1 MGGWV
6 EEWRNKRLLPR
17 VIVLHSSIHPIIQLS
32 NLPIPS
38 SGNPMIDLADV
49 WKAFG
54 PKQVLAGM
62 TLHVERGETF
72 VIIGRNGI
80 GKTVTFKII
89 LGLLKADKGHV
100 AIEGQEITRL
110 SEAELIAVRDKF
122 GMVFQGSAL
131 LNWLTVA
138 ENVALPLRERTRL
151 GRKEIDYRV
160 HQKLALMGLQ
170 NAGHLHPAEC
180 SGGMKKRAAV
190 ARAIVR
196 DPEIILYDEPTAG
209 LDPIMATTVS
219 DLIIELRQKL
229 QITAI
234 VVTHDMAS
242 AYRIADRIGMLSGG
256 KIIEVGTAEEIRNS
270 QNPIVRQFIE
280 GRTDEPVGAAR

>member
-1 MGGWV
+1 MA
-6 EEWRNKRLLPR
+6 P
-17 VIVLHSSIHPIIQLS
+17 VIEL
-32 NLPIPS
+32 
-38 SGNPMIDLADV
+38 IDV
-49 WKAFG
+49 YKAFG
-54 PKQVLAGM
+54 PKQVLNGM
-62 TLHVERGETF
+62 SLRVERGETF

-80 GKTVTFKII
+80 GKTVTFKHIM
-89 LGLLKADKGHV
+89 GLMKPDRGQV
-100 AIEGQEITRL
+100 IVEGVEITAL
-110 SEAELIAVRDKF
+110 SDAELIRVRDKF
-122 GMVFQGSAL
+122 GMVFQGCAL

-151 GRKEIDYRV
+151 SKREIQDKV
-160 HQKLALMGLQ
+160 AEKLGLMGLQ
-170 NAGHLHPAEC
+170 NAGHLYPAEC

-209 LDPIMATTVS
+209 LDPIMASVVN

-229 QITAI
+229 QITSM

-242 AYRIADRIGMLSGG
+242 AYRIADRIGMMSGG
-256 KIIEVGTAEEIRNS
+256 QLIEVGPPEAIRTS

-280 GRTDEPVGAAR
+280 GRATGPLAAERPV

>member
-1 MGGWV
+1 
-6 EEWRNKRLLPR
+6 
-17 VIVLHSSIHPIIQLS
+17 
-32 NLPIPS
+32 
-38 SGNPMIDLADV
+38 MIDLIDV
-49 WKAFG
+49 YKAFG
-54 PKQVLAGM
+54 SKQVLNGF

-80 GKTVTFKII
+80 GKTVTFKHIM
-89 LGLLKADKGHV
+89 GLMKPDRGQV
-100 AIEGQEITRL
+100 IVEGQDITRL
-110 SEAELIAVRDKF
+110 SGHDLVEERDKF
-122 GMVFQGSAL
+122 GMVFQGCAL

-151 GRKEIDYRV
+151 SKREI
-160 HQKLALMGLQ
+160 QKKVDEKLGLMGLQ
-170 NAGHLHPAEC
+170 SAGHLYPAEC

-196 DPEIILYDEPTAG
+196 DPQIILYDEPTAG
-209 LDPIMATTVS
+209 LDPIMASVVN

-229 QITAI
+229 QITAM
-234 VVTHDMAS
+234 VVTHDMLS

-256 KIIEVGTAEEIRNS
+256 KIIEIGTPDQIRNS

-280 GRTDEPVGAAR
+280 GRVAGPAAAEQPA

>member
-1 MGGWV
+1 
-6 EEWRNKRLLPR
+6 
-17 VIVLHSSIHPIIQLS
+17 
-32 NLPIPS
+32 
-38 SGNPMIDLADV
+38 MIELVDV

-62 TLHVERGETF
+62 ALRVERGETF

-80 GKTVTFKII
+80 GKTVTFKHI
-89 LGLLKADKGHV
+89 LGLLRPDKGQV
-100 AIEGQEITRL
+100 LVGDQDITRL
-110 SEAELIAVRDKF
+110 SEAELIVVRDKF

-131 LNWLTVA
+131 LNWLSVA
-138 ENVALPLRERTRL
+138 DNVALPLRERTRL
-151 GRKEIDYRV
+151 TRKEIERRV
-160 HQKLALMGLQ
+160 AEKLELMGLQ
-170 NAGHLHPAEC
+170 HAGHLYPPEC

-209 LDPIMATTVS
+209 LDPIMANTVN

-229 QITAI
+229 QITSM

-242 AYRIADRIGMLSGG
+242 AYRIADRVAMMSGG
-256 KIIEVGTAEEIRNS
+256 KLIETGTPEQIRNS
-270 QNPIVRQFIE
+270 RNPTVRQFIE
-280 GRTDEPVGAAR
+280 GRSDEPVEAGRPV

>member
-1 MGGWV
+1 
-6 EEWRNKRLLPR
+6 
-17 VIVLHSSIHPIIQLS
+17 
-32 NLPIPS
+32 
-38 SGNPMIDLADV
+38 MIDLVGV

-54 PKQVLAGM
+54 PKQVLAGIG
-62 TLHVERGETF
+62 LHIERGETF
-72 VIIGRNGI
+72 VVIGRNGI

-89 LGLLKADKGHV
+89 LGLLKVDQGQV
-100 AIEGQEITRL
+100 FIEGQDITRL
-110 SEAELIAVRDKF
+110 GEAALISVRDKF

-151 GRKEIDYRV
+151 GRKEIEARV
-160 HQKLALMGLQ
+160 GEKLDLMGLQ
-170 NAGHLHPAEC
+170 HAGHLYPAEC

-242 AYRIADRIGMLSGG
+242 AYRIADRIAMLSGG
-256 KIIEVGTAEEIRNS
+256 KIIETGSPDQIRNT

-280 GRTDEPVGAAR
+280 GRTDEQVESDRSA

>member
-1 MGGWV
+1 
-6 EEWRNKRLLPR
+6 
-17 VIVLHSSIHPIIQLS
+17 
-32 NLPIPS
+32 
-38 SGNPMIDLADV
+38 MIDLV
-49 WKAFG
+49 GVRKAFG

-62 TLHVERGETF
+62 DLRVERGETF

-89 LGLLKADKGHV
+89 LGLLKVDKGQV
-100 AIEGQEITRL
+100 LIEGQDITRM
-110 SEAELIAVRDKF
+110 SEAALISVRDKF

-151 GRKEIDYRV
+151 SRKEIEARV
-160 HQKLALMGLQ
+160 AEKLELMGLQ
-170 NAGHLHPAEC
+170 HAGHLYPAEC
-180 SGGMKKRAAV
+180 SGGMKKRAGV

-219 DLIIELRQKL
+219 DLIIELRHKL
-229 QITAI
+229 RITAI

-242 AYRIADRIGMLSGG
+242 AYRIADRMGMLSGG
-256 KIIEVGTAEEIRNS
+256 KIIETGDPDQIRTS
-270 QNPIVRQFIE
+270 KNPIVRQFIE
-280 GRTDEPVGAAR
+280 GRTDEREETDRSA